1 MPETNAKAPL
11 MARASRFI
19 ATAISR
25 FIWLLVLA
33 PILVLSAYSLYWVGR
48 HFGVPPLIAITIS
61 TCFDG
66 AALKSADYS
75 LKYAQKG
82 LSGTLPNTFTR
93 ILAITSAFLQT
104 FHARLAGEPPGA
116 WILWS
121 SLPIIATI
129 LYEIHLRLERFK
141 ALARTGQVYPAPV
154 PKWGIASWFLF
165 PLATLSSFR
174 DIVKARSEALKT
186 AGLTVISDFQ
196 AEVSRL
202 RNTRERIEPLPRP
215 APEREREADVAAPE
229 VLERH
234 RQRRTEDKA
243 PGSRN
248 AAPAHGSWAA
258 RHKPEIRMRE
268 WALQQSAF
276 RARVGQRGRL
286 PADIKE
292 AYYQAFPEERPA

>member
-1 MPETNAKAPL
+1 MPENIPASPF
-11 MARASRFI
+11 MARLQRFI
-19 ATAISR
+19 ASAISR

-33 PILVLSAYSLYWVGR
+33 PILGLSAYSLYWVGR

-82 LSGTLPNTFTR
+82 MSGTLPRTFTR
-93 ILAITSAFLQT
+93 ILAVTSAFLQT

-116 WILWS
+116 WVLWA
-121 SLPIIATI
+121 SLPVIATV

-141 ALARTGQVYPAPV
+141 ALARTGNVYPAPL
-154 PKWGIASWFLF
+154 PQWGLASWALF
-165 PLATLSSFR
+165 PLKTYHSAR
-174 DIVKARSEALKT
+174 DIVIARTNALKT
-186 AGLTVISDFQ
+186 AGLTVIADFQ
-196 AEVSRL
+196 AETSSL
-202 RNTRERIEPLPRP
+202 RRTRERVEPLPRQEP
-215 APEREREADVAAPE
+215 ARDADVVAPE
-229 VLERH
+229 VMEEHRSRH
-234 RQRRTEDKA
+234 REDRPPARTQ
-243 PGSRN
+243 
-248 AAPAHGSWAA
+248 AAPARGSWAQ
-258 RHKPEIRMRE
+258 RHSPEIKMRE

-292 AYYQAFPEERPA
+292 AYYVAFPEERPA

>member
-1 MPETNAKAPL
+1 MPENSAKAPL
-11 MARASRFI
+11 MARLSRFI
-19 ATAISR
+19 ATAVSR

-93 ILAITSAFLQT
+93 LLALTSAFLQT

-121 SLPIIATI
+121 SLPVIATI

-154 PKWGIASWFLF
+154 PKWGVASWILF
-165 PLATLSSFR
+165 PLSTLGSFR
-174 DIVKARSEALKT
+174 EIVEARSNALKT
-186 AGLTVISDFQ
+186 AGLTVITDFQ
-196 AEVSRL
+196 AEVGRL
-202 RNTRERIEPLPRP
+202 RNTRERIEPARP
-215 APEREREADVAAPE
+215 EPAREADVAAPE
-229 VLERH
+229 VMERH
-234 RQRRTEDKA
+234 RERRTEDA
-243 PGSRN
+243 PPAAKRT
-248 AAPAHGSWAA
+248 APARGSWAQ
-258 RHKPEIRMRE
+258 RHSPEIRMRE
-268 WALQQSAF
+268 WALQQSAY

-292 AYYQAFPEERPA
+292 AYYNTHPEERPA

>member
-1 MPETNAKAPL
+1 MPDSNATAPR
-11 MARASRFI
+11 MARLSRFI

-33 PILVLSAYSLYWVGR
+33 PILGLSAYSLYWVGR

-93 ILAITSAFLQT
+93 LLAITSAFLQT

-121 SLPIIATI
+121 SLPVIATV

-165 PLATLSSFR
+165 PFATLNSFR
-174 DIVKARSEALKT
+174 EIVQARSNALKT
-186 AGLTVISDFQ
+186 AGLTVITDFQ
-196 AEVSRL
+196 AEVGRL
-202 RNTRERIEPLPRP
+202 RNTRERIEPLPRTEP
-215 APEREREADVAAPE
+215 REAVVTDPE
-229 VLERH
+229 VMERH
-234 RQRRTEDKA
+234 RERRSESKA
-243 PGSRN
+243 P
-248 AAPAHGSWAA
+248 AAPKATPARGSWAE
-258 RHKPEIRMRE
+258 RHSPEIRMRE

-286 PADIKE
+286 PKDIKE

>member
-1 MPETNAKAPL
+1 MPENNATPKR
-11 MARASRFI
+11 MARVSSFI
-19 ATAISR
+19 ATAFSR

-93 ILAITSAFLQT
+93 LLALTSAFLQT

-121 SLPIIATI
+121 SLPVIAVV

-154 PKWGIASWFLF
+154 PKWGIASWVLF
-165 PLATLSSFR
+165 PFATLNSFR
-174 DIVKARSEALKT
+174 DIIKARSSALKT
-186 AGLTVISDFQ
+186 AGMTVIADFQ

-202 RNTRERIEPLPRP
+202 RHTRERIEPLPRTEP
-215 APEREREADVAAPE
+215 READVAAPE
-229 VLERH
+229 VMEEHRER
-234 RQRRTEDKA
+234 RRESKPPA
-243 PGSRN
+243 ARSRP
-248 AAPAHGSWAA
+248 PARGSWAE
-258 RHKPEIRMRE
+258 RHSPEIRMRE

-292 AYYQAFPEERPA
+292 AYYVAFPEERPA